1 MYNIVQN
8 TTDKNEQKVFQFLT
22 YYDMLV
28 SSAWMVLICLEQDIL
43 SGTIILQIFSMSVNT
58 GLINEN

>member
-43 SGTIILQIFSMSVNT
+43 SGTIILQIFSMPVNT